1 MKMILFEDSMFLWAA
16 NIWISILGIKTT
28 YQSKRSLTNLI
39 KDNKSDVSTLGGVIN
54 SGFLNLASFGIYPWV
69 SLFLHL

>member
-1 MKMILFEDSMFLWAA
+1 MILFDDSMFLWAA

-54 SGFLNLASFGIYPWV
+54 SGFPNLASFGIYPWV